1 MTEPLSRILNR
12 AGISTTVRSR
22 GSLRELL
29 VHPKDSLATSDKTGA
44 VYYLPCSGANG
55 EPCGENGS
63 YVGETERTAESRLKE
78 HFSTAVQSGTS
89 TLKSAVMAHA
99 RDKNHHF
106 RPADLTILSSG
117 NSNWH
122 ERGVKEAVYIRGLQP
137 SINRDQGRHQLPSH
151 FDSLIKEAVTK
162 PPPPVTHNPEIEPL
176 LRTSPRRQGRPRRN
190 PTTASQTSILSS
202 QTPTNSQ
209 DVSINLFSSQPS
221 QASDQNNSIDLFA
234 GGTP

>member
-1 MTEPLSRILNR
+1 MTEPLSRILSR
-12 AGISTTVRSR
+12 AGIASTVRSR

-29 VHPKDSLATSDKTGA
+29 VHPKDSLATSDKAGA

-63 YVGETERTAESRLKE
+63 YVGETERIAESRIKE

-99 RDKNHHF
+99 REKAHHF
-106 RPADLTILSSG
+106 RPTDLSILSSG

-122 ERGVKEAVYIRGLQP
+122 ERGVKEAIYIRGLQP

-151 FDSLIKEAVTK
+151 FDSLIKEAVK
-162 PPPPVTHNPEIEPL
+162 RPPPPTTHNADIEPL

-190 PTTASQTSILSS
+190 NITTGPQT
-202 QTPTNSQ
+202 
-209 DVSINLFSSQPS
+209 
-221 QASDQNNSIDLFA
+221 QNTSIDLFA
-234 GGTP
+234 SQASNFSQNASIDLFADPGGTP

>member
-1 MTEPLSRILNR
+1 MTEPLSRILSR

-29 VHPKDSLATSDKTGA
+29 VHPKDSLTTSNKTGA

-55 EPCGENGS
+55 EPCEESGS

-78 HFSTAVQSGTS
+78 HFSTAVLSGTS

-99 RDKNHHF
+99 RERHHHF
-106 RPADLTILSSG
+106 RPEDLTILSSG
-117 NSNWH
+117 NTNWH

-151 FDSLIKEAVTK
+151 FDSLIKKAVTQ
-162 PPPPVTHNPEIEPL
+162 PPPPATHNADVEPL

-190 PTTASQTSILSS
+190 NPTTASQISS
-202 QTPTNSQ
+202 RAASQ
-209 DVSINLFSSQPS
+209 DVSIDLFATQASTPS
-221 QASDQNNSIDLFA
+221 QDVSIDLFA

>member
-1 MTEPLSRILNR
+1 MTEPLSRILSR
-12 AGISTTVRSR
+12 AGISSTVRSR

-29 VHPKDSLATSDKTGA
+29 VHPKDSLATSDKAGA

-63 YVGETERTAESRLKE
+63 YVGETERIAESRIKE
-78 HFSTAVQSGTS
+78 HFSTAVQSGTP

-99 RDKNHHF
+99 REKVHHF
-106 RPADLTILSSG
+106 RPTDLSILSSG

-122 ERGVKEAVYIRGLQP
+122 ERGVKEAIYIRGLQP

-151 FDSLIKEAVTK
+151 FDSLIKEAVK
-162 PPPPVTHNPEIEPL
+162 RPPPPTTHNADIEPL

-190 PTTASQTSILSS
+190 NITTGPQT
-202 QTPTNSQ
+202 
-209 DVSINLFSSQPS
+209 
-221 QASDQNNSIDLFA
+221 QNTSIDLFA
-234 GGTP
+234 SQASNFSQNASIDLFADPGGTP